1 MPRKAL
7 KCVVD
12 LSVHAVTCP
21 GVFLRERDDVYL
33 STCILGRYKRTKLL
47 PPVFPLLYHEKF
59 KFERTFLNAVDPAQ
73 VADILEDDHVLFEL
87 IQLNYSGGK
96 VLARYQAP
104 ARDFLYPYPSLT
116 PAYPGADREVLMDR
130 AWDFPGISPKLEFST
145 KTSIKEWS
153 IRTSGVVR
161 ELSTSASEDDL
172 GGSKSSR
179 RKKKQKKPK
188 GYEEATI
195 SSRARSPSPY
205 TKRRTS
211 GPKSSK
217 IEGPRPP
224 FVVRNVEDKILQGV
238 PASPPRSPSPV
249 RRPSSAPLSSSR
261 RSRSSRSLRKVVEPL
276 VQEPL
281 FSLDDDTDDTA
292 ELISSAYRSP
302 RSTSPARLSPRRLYS
317 APPTSPPLSPSS
329 LRSSLRDR
337 FGNQDYFDVI
347 HGRVQKLLSQS
358 ELDRLERRLQDDLD
372 LAELRRS
379 VSPRP
384 LSPGRSV
391 LVRLSDDSYWSP
403 RASSWSD
410 VSHRQ
415 LFDDNVA
422 RLYSGLYRSARSPS
436 ALL

>member
-59 KFERTFLNAVDPAQ
+59 KFERTFLNVVDPAQ

-96 VLARYQAP
+96 VLARFQAP
-104 ARDFLYPYPSLT
+104 ARDFLYPYPTLT

-145 KTSIKEWS
+145 KTTIKEWS
-153 IRTSGVVR
+153 VRTSGVIR

-172 GGSKSSR
+172 AGSKSSR
-179 RKKKQKKPK
+179 RRKKKKPK
-188 GYEEATI
+188 GYEEPTI

-211 GPKSSK
+211 GPNNSK
-217 IEGPRPP
+217 IVEPRPP
-224 FVVRNVEDKILQGV
+224 FVVRNVEDKILEGV
-238 PASPPRSPSPV
+238 PASPPRSPSPG
-249 RRPSSAPLSSSR
+249 RRPSSAPINSSR
-261 RSRSSRSLRKVVEPL
+261 RRSSRSLRKVVEPL
-276 VQEPL
+276 VQERIS
-281 FSLDDDTDDTA
+281 SLEDDTDDTA

-379 VSPRP
+379 SLSPRP

-391 LVRLSDDSYWSP
+391 VVRLSDDSYWSP
-403 RASSWSD
+403 KASSWSD

-415 LFDDNVA
+415 LFDNSMA
-422 RLYSGLYRSARSPS
+422 RIYSGLYRSARSPPD
-436 ALL
+436 L

>member
-104 ARDFLYPYPSLT
+104 ARDFLYPYPTLT

-145 KTSIKEWS
+145 KTTIKEWS
-153 IRTSGVVR
+153 TKTSGVIR
-161 ELSTSASEDDL
+161 ELSASASEDDL
-172 GGSKSSR
+172 SVSRSSR
-179 RKKKQKKPK
+179 RRKKQKKPK
-188 GYEEATI
+188 GYEEPTI

-211 GPKSSK
+211 GRNNSK
-217 IEGPRPP
+217 IVEPRPP
-224 FVVRNVEDKILQGV
+224 FVVRNVEDKILEGV
-238 PASPPRSPSPV
+238 PASPPRSPSP

-261 RSRSSRSLRKVVEPL
+261 KRSSRSLRKVVEPL
-276 VQEPL
+276 VQERIS
-281 FSLDDDTDDTA
+281 SLDDDTDDTA

-317 APPTSPPLSPSS
+317 APPASPPLSPSS

-347 HGRVQKLLSQS
+347 HGRVQRLLSQS

-379 VSPRP
+379 LSPRP

-391 LVRLSDDSYWSP
+391 VVRLSDDSYWSP
-403 RASSWSD
+403 KASSWSEL
-410 VSHRQ
+410 SHRQ
-415 LFDDNVA
+415 RFEDSMSRV
-422 RLYSGLYRSARSPS
+422 YSGLYKSARSPS
-436 ALL
+436 ALM